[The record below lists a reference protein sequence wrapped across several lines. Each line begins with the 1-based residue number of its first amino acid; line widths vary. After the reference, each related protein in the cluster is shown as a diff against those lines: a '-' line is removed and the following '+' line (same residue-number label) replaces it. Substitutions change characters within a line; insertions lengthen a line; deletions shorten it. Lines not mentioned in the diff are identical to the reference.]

1 MNDFYFKMKVL
12 FSNSLTASA
21 EIVQIFTDIHVY
33 YRYTV
38 LHVLYMN
45 ISDSN
50 IHDGRASRFIG
61 YIKLLMMGFINYK
74 LQHNVTFDLK
84 GL

>member
-1 MNDFYFKMKVL
+1 
-12 FSNSLTASA
+12 
-21 EIVQIFTDIHVY
+21 
-33 YRYTV
+33 
-38 LHVLYMN
+38 MN
-45 ISDSN
+45 INDST
-50 IHDGRASRFIG
+50 IHDGTASVFIG